1 MEVAESTAKL
11 EHEATTSKISDD
23 QLFYLQSRGIDSE
36 DALNMV
42 VNGFCRDVFQTL
54 PMEFAAEAEALLG
67 VTLEGAVG

>member
-1 MEVAESTAKL
+1 MIPLDLGLGSLK
-11 EHEATTSKISDD
+11 
-23 QLFYLQSRGIDSE
+23 SE
-36 DALNMV
+36 WMDALNMV